1 MKKLVLI
8 EGVEGNR
15 QSETTPI
22 MGLVKFLNEDCGDV
36 TVLYFYPSNVLT
48 LKDDMYNHLSTGEYS
63 HIIFFMLPS
72 YFLDE
77 KDLVKLGEDAV
88 LVSYQADIPEYFDI
102 YYSVI
107 SQYFDVILVDEYL
120 EKYRYNIFQYNAIHF
135 NHGFAVSKYVS
146 CSEEERYI
154 DVSFIGRMDR
164 KGRQEQIERLKNMG
178 IKVFIAGAGT
188 DIGFISYDEMIN
200 IYSRSKIVLNFTGIS
215 TRVPYFI
222 KNIEINSNIHQ
233 LKGRLYEAML
243 CGAMVLSEKCASA
256 SHILS
261 IGKHIDEFASPDE
274 MVDKINYYLTKT
286 DERVKISNFANSYA
300 IKNLNYKSVKNNLYS
315 IIDVNKTGQNRR
327 SFYSSV
333 DYKRYM
339 VRVCFLEAIKSRC
352 LNTVFMQIAR
362 VFYYRNIYVIYDLL
376 ATVFISMLR
385 AIKYLLKK

>member
-146 CSEEERYI
+146 CSEEERDI

-164 KGRQEQIERLKNMG
+164 KGRQEQIERLKSMG

-243 CGAMVLSEKCASA
+243 CGAMVLS
-256 SHILS
+256 
-261 IGKHIDEFASPDE
+261 E